1 MLIRLPSGAVAPL
14 EVPDLSALLPAGGD
28 LAAIA
33 AASFAHEDVEADE
46 LIDSDRR
53 FVVEW
58 AVKAFCET
66 DEALRLVFVASERW
80 RSPAQVIGLA
90 DLPLAWDLE
99 DALHTRLMEYRSQ
112 DPEERELLRRI
123 EAQQAEDV
131 AEEAPA

>member
-1 MLIRLPSGAVAPL
+1 MLVRLPSGAVAPL
-14 EVPDLSALLPAGGD
+14 EVPDLSSLLSAGGD
-28 LAAIA
+28 LASIA
-33 AASFAHEDVEADE
+33 AASFAHEDVEVDE

-58 AVKAFCET
+58 ALAEFCGT
-66 DEALRLVFVASERW
+66 DEALRLVFVAREWGRT
-80 RSPAQVIGLA
+80 PAQVIGLA

-99 DALHTRLMEYRSQ
+99 DALYTRLMEYRSQ